1 MSFSAGQTL
10 TADDINAAFT
20 GVTELF
26 VIKSADETVTSST
39 VLQNDDHLFLSP
51 AINTTYDLE
60 LCIFH
65 FVAGS
70 IIDMNAAFTFP
81 TGATLS
87 MGSFSPDNTLG
98 AGATVGPGQ
107 WINSVGDTSSPSA
120 TFVFGS
126 GSDVT
131 SMIKGTLIMGA
142 TAGVLH
148 FQWAQNAS
156 NATGLTVLAGS
167 YLRLTPH

>member
-20 GVTELF
+20 NVTELF
-26 VIKSADETVTSST
+26 VVKSADETVTSST
-39 VLQNDDHLFLSP
+39 TLQNDDHLFLTP
-51 AINTTYDLE
+51 LINTTYDLE
-60 LCIFH
+60 LCIFT
-65 FVAGS
+65 FVGGS
-70 IIDMNAAFTFP
+70 IIDVSAAFTFP
-81 TGATLS
+81 AGATLS
-87 MGSFSPDNTLG
+87 MGAFSPDNTLG

-120 TFVFGS
+120 AFVFGS
-126 GSDVT
+126 GSNVT
-131 SMIKGTLIMGA
+131 SMIKGTLLMGA

-148 FQWAQNAS
+148 FQWAQAAS
-156 NATGLTVLAGS
+156 SAAPLSVLAGS